1 MHPQIQAK
9 DGDGRSKVR
18 VDSLTSW
25 GNRHA
30 SLTGIAVAWS
40 FCSLYPTSFFF
51 LLLTRC
57 CLVYLEKVCVLEGL
71 GQHGMEEW
79 ARF

>member
-51 LLLTRC
+51 L
-57 CLVYLEKVCVLEGL
+57 VADKVLFGL
-71 GQHGMEEW
+71 PGKSVCFRGFGSAWDGRMG
-79 ARF
+79 